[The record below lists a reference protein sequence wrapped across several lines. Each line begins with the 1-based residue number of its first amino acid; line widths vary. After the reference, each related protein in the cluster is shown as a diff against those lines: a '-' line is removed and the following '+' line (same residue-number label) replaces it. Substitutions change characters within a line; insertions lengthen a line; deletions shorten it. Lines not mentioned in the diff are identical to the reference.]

1 MPDPISP
8 ETAEAGLRVAMYFEA
23 QKIENFRR
31 DSGRLPDTMEEMGSA
46 PGEMTYS
53 VVDARTYQLT
63 GQSRG
68 VTLTF
73 NSDQAITQ
81 FVGDALDRLGIGQRP

>member
-1 MPDPISP
+1 MPDPI
-8 ETAEAGLRVAMYFEA
+8 TAEMAEDGLRVAMFCEA

-31 DSGRLPDTMEEMGSA
+31 GSGRLPDTMEELGSA

-53 VVDARTYQLT
+53 VVDARTYTLV

-73 NSDQAITQ
+73 NSDEAITQ
-81 FVGDALDRLGIGQRP
+81 FVGDALVKLGIGKGP